1 MSTPFGV
8 HSELNRSGFRR
19 LQSTR
24 RAVAAAETALTLPLL
39 ITLVFGSIEIA
50 NGVFLR
56 QSLTVAA
63 YEGARAVSR
72 SGATNADG
80 QARVQEA
87 LAARGITDY
96 TVSFSPT
103 VTESTPRSTE
113 LTITVTAP
121 ASAYSFGLVR
131 FFQGKQLGREFRMVR
146 L

>member
-1 MSTPFGV
+1 MLRCASPRHRTGPAA
-8 HSELNRSGFRR
+8 RR
-19 LQSTR
+19 G
-24 RAVAAAETALTLPLL
+24 VAAAETAITLPLL

-80 QARVQEA
+80 EARVQEA
-87 LAARGITDY
+87 LAARDITDY

-103 VTESTPRSTE
+103 VTEDTVRGTQ
-113 LTITVTAP
+113 LTVTVTAP

-131 FFQGKQLGREFRMVR
+131 FMEGRTLTRQFRMVR